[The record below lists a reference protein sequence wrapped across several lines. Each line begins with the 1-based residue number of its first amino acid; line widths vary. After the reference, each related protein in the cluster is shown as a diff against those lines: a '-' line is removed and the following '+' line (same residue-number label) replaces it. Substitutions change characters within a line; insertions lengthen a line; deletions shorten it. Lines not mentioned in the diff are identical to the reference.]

1 MIGII
6 SGAEGVQQPL
16 GGLLRLEFF
25 DPVPISLS
33 DGRVLSRENLP
44 GDVVD
49 GAVKVLSCLDALVRD
64 TGFDVDD
71 RLLLRR
77 VEETVFEAVHQ
88 DMPDAAYAEAYAGGI
103 SARVGG
109 FDHAAADCACKLAYC
124 MQRRSAGYA
133 NPSRIRADDRTCTNI
148 LTMVGRMNAF
158 LDVMGPV
165 RRICFRF
172 PGGYGKAV
180 NSGFGM
186 FLTDECLWDVTTS
199 ADPLPEK
206 ARLALLI
213 RYVLS
218 RGSKDPALTNIRN
231 IGIMNPRLHCA
242 YMMPA
247 GDIPQDVLEY
257 VAEGIVG
264 IDSLRIPSGA

>member
-1 MIGII
+1 MTGII
-6 SGAEGVQQPL
+6 FATDGVQQPL
-16 GGLLRLEFF
+16 GGLLKLEFF
-25 DPVPISLS
+25 DPVPISLN

-44 GDVVD
+44 GDVID
-49 GAVKVLSCLDALVRD
+49 GAVKILSCLDALVRD

-71 RLLLRR
+71 RLLLKRA
-77 VEETVFEAVHQ
+77 EEAVFESVHSEV
-88 DMPDAAYAEAYAGGI
+88 PSAAYAESYAGGI

-109 FDHAAADCACKLAYC
+109 FDNAAADCACKLSYC
-124 MQRRSAGYA
+124 MHKHTGGYA

-172 PGGYGKAV
+172 PGGYGRAV
-180 NSGFGM
+180 TSGFGM
-186 FLTDECLWDVTTS
+186 YLTDECLWDVTTS

-218 RGSKDPALTNIRN
+218 RGSKDPALADVRN

-247 GDIPQDVLEY
+247 KEIPADVLEY

-264 IDSLRIPSGA
+264 VDSL

>member
-1 MIGII
+1 MTGII
-6 SGAEGVQQPL
+6 AGTAGVQQPN
-16 GGLLRLEFF
+16 GGLLKLEFF
-25 DPVPISLS
+25 DPVPISLN

-44 GDVVD
+44 GNVID
-49 GAVKVLSCLDALVRD
+49 GAVKILSCLDALVRD

-71 RLLLRR
+71 RLLLKR
-77 VEETVFEAVHQ
+77 VEETVFERTHSEV
-88 DMPDAAYAEAYAGGI
+88 PDSRYAEAFAGGI
-103 SARVGG
+103 SPRIGG
-109 FDHAAADCACKLAYC
+109 FDNAAADCACKLSYC
-124 MQRRSAGYA
+124 MQRKDTGYS
-133 NPSRIRADDRTCTNI
+133 NPSRVRADDRTCTNI
-148 LTMVGRMNAF
+148 LTMVARMNAF

-172 PGGYGKAV
+172 PGGYGRAV
-180 NSGFGM
+180 SSGFGM

-199 ADPLPEK
+199 PDPLPEK

-218 RGSKDPALTNIRN
+218 RGSKDPALADVRN

-247 GDIPQDVLEY
+247 KDIPQDVLEY
-257 VAEGIVG
+257 AAEGIVG
-264 IDSLRIPSGA
+264 IDD